1 MIVMPL
7 VIAMIVLP
15 IVVVWLVYE
24 IAVSFYK
31 VSENMHE
38 AKKENEAFAEHE
50 KKEEGNVGS

>member
-1 MIVMPL
+1 MPL

-50 KKEEGNVGS
+50 KKEEGNIGS